1 MPAFCAHALSLQWGE
16 YFDSCLHRG
25 VGSSVAFY
33 STCKKKSAILYVKYC
48 SSNNSYLWK
57 GEIKE
62 QLRGVLTVL
71 YKTEGCFSLRGS
83 FLLCV
88 SQLNFQNLQSD
99 AFDFVVKQSGT
110 PYK

>member
-33 STCKKKSAILYVKYC
+33 STCKKKSAIFYVKYC

-57 GEIKE
+57 GEIEE
-62 QLRGVLTVL
+62 QLCGVLTVL
-71 YKTEGCFSLRGS
+71 YKTEGCLNSEGYFY
-83 FLLCV
+83 FV

-99 AFDFVVKQSGT
+99 NFDFVVKQSGT